1 MNAKNGYRDYQAMV
15 WSTVNLPLLQ
25 LLWQATAEDGGIAVL
40 LYNEPGNPADHQAVM
55 IVLGSYTV
63 QKLLDVEPV
72 VVGDN
77 DGAAPR
83 KVHWRLGYIR
93 RCDPQRD
100 LLQQA
105 LAVRDTPLTASLR
118 LDGHDWWVRVYEEP
132 DLEEIPF

>member
-1 MNAKNGYRDYQAMV
+1 MNAENDYRDYQAVV

-25 LLWQATAEDGGIAVL
+25 MLWRATCEDGGIPVL
-40 LYNEPGNPADHQAVM
+40 LCYEPDNPADSQAVM
-55 IVLGSYTV
+55 IVLSSYTV

-72 VVGDN
+72 VVSDD

-83 KVHWRLGYIR
+83 KVYWRLGYIR
-93 RCDPQRD
+93 CCDPQRN

-105 LAVRDTPLTASLR
+105 LAMRDTPLTARLR
-118 LDGHDWWVRVYEEP
+118 LDGHDWWARVYEEP